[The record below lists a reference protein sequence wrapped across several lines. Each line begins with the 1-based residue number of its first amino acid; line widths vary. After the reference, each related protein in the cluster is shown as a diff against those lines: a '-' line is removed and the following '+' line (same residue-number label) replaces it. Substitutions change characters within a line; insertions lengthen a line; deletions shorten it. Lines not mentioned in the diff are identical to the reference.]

1 MVVILLGWPMVRLI
15 CGLQIRRILR
25 TQITVTLPPL
35 WQAAVKDA
43 ERRNGINGGDP
54 RSGEEAVYAGFAYP

>member
-1 MVVILLGWPMVRLI
+1 MVILLGWPMVRLI

-43 ERRNGINGGDP
+43 EP
-54 RSGEEAVYAGFAYP
+54 ETE